1 MVRNSASAQKCGGVH
16 RKMIRNSRIGSGD
29 SEPVAAAHA
38 TTGGKAP
45 GIAMLALPGP
55 GLLVIVA
62 GLSILGAEFAW
73 AARLR
78 DQAKDR
84 AAKTAQSAKA
94 AAGKTAM
101 LFSRT
106 NTFLSVPMLVAM
118 TGASTLF

>member
-1 MVRNSASAQKCGGVH
+1 MSTKRAAVRHAKRTAIFVVGIAVT
-16 RKMIRNSRIGSGD
+16 
-29 SEPVAAAHA
+29 AA
-38 TTGGKAP
+38 

-94 AAGKTAM
+94 AAGR
-101 LFSRT
+101 LRRS
-106 NTFLSVPMLVAM
+106 S
-118 TGASTLF
+118 